1 VELSAGGGGHDNL
14 LAEESALRPRIL
26 PRSLRAAPSP
36 EAAARA
42 YDRHM
47 ANAEPTGTLL
57 TAVEHLEKG
66 EWQPAHEI
74 VQGQRSNLAAWL
86 HGIVHTLEGDLDNA
100 RYWYRRAG
108 RDFPGAEAVQREIAA
123 ARRRVTR

>member
-1 VELSAGGGGHDNL
+1 METQEPAP
-14 LAEESALRPRIL
+14 ESG
-26 PRSLRAAPSP
+26 SP
-36 EAAARA
+36 
-42 YDRHM
+42 
-47 ANAEPTGTLL
+47 LVK
-57 TAVEHLEKG
+57 AVDFLEKG

-74 VQGQRSNLAAWL
+74 VQGDKSNLAAWL

-108 RDFPGAEAVQREIAA
+108 RDFPGVGGARRETAP